1 SCRRNPAPG
10 AAVRSVRGVPQGSR
24 AQARRLIPRQFIRA
38 TCHIVDAQPQY
49 WRLSSRCH
57 EALTLRNYSARIRA
71 STQRAIRRGEDTRE
85 KTMRGFVR
93 SLKAHPVL
101 TVGSM
106 MLGMLEFVA
115 LQRSQLA
122 GRVQQ
127 EA

>member
-1 SCRRNPAPG
+1 
-10 AAVRSVRGVPQGSR
+10 
-24 AQARRLIPRQFIRA
+24 
-38 TCHIVDAQPQY
+38 
-49 WRLSSRCH
+49 
-57 EALTLRNYSARIRA
+57 
-71 STQRAIRRGEDTRE
+71 
-85 KTMRGFVR
+85 MRGFVR